1 MNFLFVQLI
10 FLLTAEKH
18 ISFQVKIWFQNR
30 RVKYKKEGSD
40 TESHH
45 KCRCLRTCAPRG
57 NKMTQPDDCLKQS
70 TEANH
75 THAESC
81 ATTAAD
87 TLSVYNDNSAS
98 KCDSDNESL
107 ENCEDEHI
115 DCEST

>member
-1 MNFLFVQLI
+1 
-10 FLLTAEKH
+10 
-18 ISFQVKIWFQNR
+18 
-30 RVKYKKEGSD
+30 
-40 TESHH
+40 
-45 KCRCLRTCAPRG
+45 
-57 NKMTQPDDCLKQS
+57 MTQPDDCLKQS

-75 THAESC
+75 THAKSC